1 MTLEQILLACNKF
14 KIHTK
19 RVISD
24 EYCELVIL
32 NEEIDEWSTVLSSIL
47 GEAQKPKGMEPTPG
61 DLELTKA
68 SGGIRVG
75 QTLFKKEVGDLT
87 IIAKF
92 WPWEDNVHTTL
103 KMALLPS

>member
-1 MTLEQILLACNKF
+1 MTLEQILMACNKF

-24 EYCELVIL
+24 EYCELVIF
-32 NEEIDEWSTVLSSIL
+32 NEDVDEWSIVLSSIL
-47 GEAQKPKGMEPTPG
+47 GEAEKPRGIEPTPS

-75 QTLFKKEVGDLT
+75 QTLFKKEVGGLT

-92 WPWEDNVHTTL
+92 WPWEDKIHTTL